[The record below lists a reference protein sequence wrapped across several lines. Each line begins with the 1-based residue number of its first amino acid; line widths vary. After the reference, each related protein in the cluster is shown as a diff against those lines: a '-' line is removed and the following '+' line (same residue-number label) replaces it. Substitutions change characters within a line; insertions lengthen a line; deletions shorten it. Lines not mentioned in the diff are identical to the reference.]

1 MKTHKAVLALSLA
14 AMVAGLLAPATVMAD
29 PGRQGGPR
37 QHGGRHFVMGPGL
50 GHAFPQQHFSP
61 QPRFSP
67 QRHFHHPF
75 VNRFP
80 YASPYFYGSG
90 YYAPPAFYGSSLG
103 YDYGS
108 YGSYDPPI
116 AYAPPPV
123 YAPAP
128 AYGSVPPV
136 PFSTTTFGAAPT
148 RSSVIEFPTGRYEL
162 RGDGISTPYAWVWIP
177 NPPPPPESAPGW
189 PASTRA
195 DALPPRAPSEAPSP
209 RRPQLYRWVDEQGV
223 VHLTDNPESV
233 PPQYRKPAA
242 KAQGGA
248 S

>member
-1 MKTHKAVLALSLA
+1 
-14 AMVAGLLAPATVMAD
+14 
-29 PGRQGGPR
+29 
-37 QHGGRHFVMGPGL
+37 MGPGP
-50 GHAFPQQHFSP
+50 GHVFPQQHFSP
-61 QPRFSP
+61 Q
-67 QRHFHHPF
+67 RHFHRPF
-75 VNRFP
+75 VHRFP
-80 YASPYFYGSG
+80 YASPYFYGTG

-108 YGSYDPPI
+108 SGGYDPPI
-116 AYAPPPV
+116 AYAPPPA

-177 NPPPPPESAPGW
+177 NPPPPPESTPGW
-189 PASTRA
+189 PTSTRA
-195 DALPPRAPSEAPSP
+195 DALPPPAPSEAPSP

-223 VHLTDNPESV
+223 VHLTDNAESV

-242 KAQGGA
+242 RSQGGA

>member
-14 AMVAGLLAPATVMAD
+14 AMVAALLAPAAVMAD

-37 QHGGRHFVMGPGL
+37 QHGGRHFVTGPGL
-50 GHAFPQQHFSP
+50 GQVSPHQH
-61 QPRFSP
+61 FSP
-67 QRHFHHPF
+67 QRHFHRPF
-75 VNRFP
+75 VHRFP
-80 YASPYFYGSG
+80 YASPYFYGTG

-103 YDYGS
+103 YGYGS
-108 YGSYDPPI
+108 SGGYDPPI
-116 AYAPPPV
+116 AYAPPPA
-123 YAPAP
+123 YAVPPAYGPAP
-128 AYGSVPPV
+128 AYGSTPPV
-136 PFSTTTFGAAPT
+136 PFSTTTFGSQP
-148 RSSVIEFPTGRYEL
+148 RPGVIEYPTGRYEL
-162 RGDGISTPYAWVWIP
+162 RGDGISTPHTWVWIP
-177 NPPPPPESAPGW
+177 NPPPPPESAPAG
-189 PASTRA
+189 PTGMRG
-195 DALPPRAPSEAPSP
+195 APSSPSVASEAPSP